1 MKAALPFAFVGA
13 IALSLAA
20 VLAPGCAALVV
31 GAAAGVG
38 TVAYV
43 NGELDTVVEASLDD
57 TWEATQAAI
66 EDLEFTV
73 TESSKDALAAEQVSR
88 TAEDKKIQIHLNR
101 ETDSTTRIRIRV
113 DVFGNEDLSR
123 TILEEIKDHL

>member
-1 MKAALPFAFVGA
+1 MTVIMRLVFSGVLALALLGAAL
-13 IALSLAA
+13 
-20 VLAPGCAALVV
+20 PGCAALVV

-43 NGELDTVVEASLDD
+43 NGELDTYVEATLDES
-57 TWEATQAAI
+57 WAATQEAV

-73 TESSKDALAAEQVSR
+73 TESSKDALTAEQVSR
-88 TAEDKKIQIHLNR
+88 TARDHKIRIQLDR

-113 DVFGNEDLSR
+113 DVFGNENLSR
-123 TILEEIKDHL
+123 TILDKIKSHL

>member
-1 MKAALPFAFVGA
+1 MKAATPFVLVGT

-20 VLAPGCAALVV
+20 ALAPGCAALVV

-57 TWEATQAAI
+57 TWEATQAAVK
-66 EDLEFTV
+66 DLEFTV
-73 TESSKDALAAEQVSR
+73 TESSKDALAAKQVSR

-123 TILEEIKDHL
+123 AILDKIKEHL